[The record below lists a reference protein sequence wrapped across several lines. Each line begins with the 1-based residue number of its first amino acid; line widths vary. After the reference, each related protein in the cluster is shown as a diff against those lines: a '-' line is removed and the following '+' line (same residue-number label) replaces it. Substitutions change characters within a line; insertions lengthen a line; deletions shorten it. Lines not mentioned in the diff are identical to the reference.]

1 MVHRLLQVSDT
12 HLAVR
17 PRDGDDA
24 APAARRNWAA
34 LRPWLAGAGA
44 DALVHTGDLVRLL
57 PETAEDRALAAA
69 ELAAVGGTR
78 LVVPGNHDVGHGLLD
93 DPEASVE
100 GPITAARVAAHRGA
114 FGADRFAHE
123 LGAWLLLGINAH
135 LLGTGMDEE
144 GEQDE
149 WLRATLRGAG
159 GRPLALFL
167 HLPLFLV
174 DPDEPGDHA
183 TRTITVPAGPR
194 RRLLDALGPGLRL
207 VASGHLHQHR
217 SAVVGGVAH
226 VWAPSAAFTFPPI
239 PDIAPLT
246 DPQPPVTGVL
256 EYRLTDRAL
265 TWGRP
270 PVPGLEPYE
279 YRPRSMRTSD

>member
-1 MVHRLLQVSDT
+1 VVHRLLQVSDT
-12 HLAVR
+12 HLAAR
-17 PRDGDDA
+17 PDDGDDA

-34 LRPWLAGAGA
+34 LRPWLAAAGA
-44 DALVHTGDLVRLL
+44 NALVHTGDLVRML

-93 DPEASVE
+93 DPGASVE
-100 GPITAARVAAHRGA
+100 GPITAARVAAHREA

-183 TRTITVPAGPR
+183 TRTITVPPGRAGACSTPWGPACAWSR
-194 RRLLDALGPGLRL
+194 RVTSTSTAVPSWA
-207 VASGHLHQHR
+207 ASPT
-217 SAVVGGVAH
+217 S
-226 VWAPSAAFTFPPI
+226 
-239 PDIAPLT
+239 
-246 DPQPPVTGVL
+246 
-256 EYRLTDRAL
+256 
-265 TWGRP
+265 GRP
-270 PVPGLEPYE
+270 A
-279 YRPRSMRTSD
+279 RRSPSRRSRTSCRWPTSSRRSPGSWSTA